1 MPINVFARATVIPEL
16 ASNALALGHTGAFT
30 VVLFFT
36 ITPLFHTNFAPDLMH
51 VNFLPE
57 TVDVAFSFEH
67 FDPALT
73 TA

>member
-1 MPINVFARATVIPEL
+1 MVAGLNSTRSSNICSRDEPVF
-16 ASNALALGHTGAFT
+16 NGHTYA

-36 ITPLFHTNFAPDLMH
+36 ITPLFQTNFAPDLMH

-57 TVDVAFSFEH
+57 TVDVAFNFEH

-73 TA
+73 SA